1 LSFRRDFLRIYAP
14 FSFFNKAPKVVVE
27 EVVDVDYIR
36 SFARLCEGLFNFCF
50 FFFGF
55 FFFFFGILAGV
66 ANIGSSVPLLQYT
79 GPPEYAYLFD
89 REIHDG
95 TSVI

>member
-1 LSFRRDFLRIYAP
+1 
-14 FSFFNKAPKVVVE
+14 VVE
-27 EVVDVDYIR
+27 EVADVDNIR
-36 SFARLCEGLFNFCF
+36 SFAWLCEGLVNFLFLFVF
-50 FFFGF
+50 FFFL
-55 FFFFFGILAGV
+55 GILAGV
-66 ANIGSSVPLLQYT
+66 ANISSSVPLLQYT